1 MPNDRIHYEEQ
12 HTATVSTIKLILFFK
27 KYFSSYKATM
37 CATIILAC
45 FAIGS
50 DLILPQLLKIAL
62 DSHITVSAQKLSIN
76 NYSAL
81 PEILLN
87 EHKDFLIPTSDKNT
101 FFIIDEDLKAI
112 PEDDLGLLRE
122 KEFLSPKKYYYTEK
136 DPEIENISQNY
147 KKLFFVTDKKIFISY
162 EHLKELNK
170 DEVRL
175 IRKKDFKGMLK
186 ITFYF
191 ICILA
196 ASFVFTFLQIFIVE
210 FACQKIMHEIRM
222 DIFKHIQSRSHAF
235 FSKNPVGRLV
245 TRATN
250 DVQNLHEM
258 FNAIFANILKD
269 ILLIFGIMG
278 LLFWVSWKLALVCFS
293 LIPILIIAATFF
305 SIKSRKAFRI
315 VRIKIAAMNSIIQ
328 ENITG
333 IAVVKA
339 FCREKI
345 NIFSFNKLNNEN
357 YIANMKQT
365 IIFAVFNP
373 VVDGT
378 RLLVTALIIWY
389 GGGEALQEKITI
401 GTLVLFLYYMR
412 MFFRPIQDLAEKYNI
427 IQSALASLERIY
439 LLMKNNEI
447 INESENPIEPE
458 NNYGKIEFK
467 NVSFR
472 YNPDEPVLEDIS
484 FTVEPGQTVAIV
496 GLTGTGKSTVINLIE
511 RFYDIKSGQIL
522 IDGVDIQKMKKSFL
536 RGKIGLVLQ
545 DIFLFAGTIR
555 SNIIL
560 GNNLFTD
567 DEIYSALK
575 TANADHLVKKLPK
588 GLDEDV
594 MEGGK
599 TLSTGERQL
608 LSFARA
614 VLINPKI
621 LILDEAT
628 SNIDPIT
635 EDLIQN
641 ALENITQKRTSLV
654 VAHRFST
661 IQKADRI
668 LVLHKGSIH
677 ESGTHDELMKER
689 GLYFKLSN
697 LQHIKEQ
704 IAQDIS

>member
-1 MPNDRIHYEEQ
+1 MRNDKIHHEEQ
-12 HTATVSTIKLILFFK
+12 HTSTVSSIKLILFFK

-62 DSHITVSAQKLSIN
+62 DSHITVSAQKLSFN
-76 NYSAL
+76 NFSAL
-81 PEILLN
+81 PKVLLN
-87 EHKDFLIPTSDKNT
+87 EQKDLLVPTSNKNT
-101 FFIIDEDLKAI
+101 FFIINEDLKAI
-112 PEDDLGLLRE
+112 PEDDLEILRE
-122 KEFLSPKKYYYTEK
+122 RSFLSPEKYYYTERNL
-136 DPEIENISQNY
+136 EIENIAQNNKELIFVTEKKVFITY
-147 KKLFFVTDKKIFISY
+147 ENLKKLK
-162 EHLKELNK
+162 K
-170 DEVRL
+170 DEVQI
-175 IRKKDFKGMLK
+175 IREKDFKGVVK

-191 ICILA
+191 ICILV
-196 ASFVFTFLQIFIVE
+196 ASFLFTFLQIFIVE
-210 FACQKIMHEIRM
+210 FACQKIMHEIRI

-235 FSKNPVGRLV
+235 FTSNPVGRLV

-258 FNAIFANILKD
+258 FNAVFANILKD

-278 LLFWVSWKLALVCFS
+278 VLLWVNWKLALVCFS
-293 LIPILIIAATFF
+293 LIPVLIIASTFF
-305 SIKSRKAFRI
+305 SIQSRKAFRL
-315 VRIKIAAMNSIIQ
+315 VRIKIAAMNAKVQ

-345 NIFSFNKLNNEN
+345 NISSFNKLNNEN
-357 YIANMKQT
+357 YLANMKQT

-378 RLLVTALIIWY
+378 RLFVTALIIWY
-389 GGGEALQEKITI
+389 GGGEALQDKITI

-427 IQSALASLERIY
+427 IQSAFASLERIY
-439 LLMKNNEI
+439 LLMNNNERI
-447 INESENPIEPE
+447 DEPNNPLESKTND
-458 NNYGKIEFK
+458 GKIEFK

-472 YNPDEPVLEDIS
+472 YNKDEPVLENIS

-555 SNIIL
+555 SNITL
-560 GNNLFTD
+560 GNDSFTD

-614 VLINPKI
+614 VLINPRI

-635 EDLIQN
+635 EALIQN

-704 IAQDIS
+704 IV

>member
-1 MPNDRIHYEEQ
+1 MRNDKIHHEEQ
-12 HTATVSTIKLILFFK
+12 HNSTVNSIKLILFFK
-27 KYFSSYKATM
+27 KYFNSYKATM
-37 CATIILAC
+37 CVTIVLAC

-50 DLILPQLLKIAL
+50 DLILPQLLKITL
-62 DSHITVSAQKLSIN
+62 DCHITVSAQKLSFN
-76 NYSAL
+76 TSSTL
-81 PEILLN
+81 PEVLLN
-87 EHKDFLIPTSDKNT
+87 KQKDLLIPTADKYT
-101 FFIIDEDLKAI
+101 FFVINENLKAI
-112 PEDDLGLLRE
+112 PENTLELLRE
-122 KEFLSPKKYYYTEK
+122 NNFLSPEKYYYTERT
-136 DPEIENISQNY
+136 PQIENITQNN
-147 KKLFFVTDKKIFISY
+147 KELIFVSEKKIFITY
-162 EHLKELNK
+162 EKLKKLKK
-170 DEVRL
+170 DEL
-175 IRKKDFKGMLK
+175 QIIREKDFKGVLT

-191 ICILA
+191 ICILV
-196 ASFVFTFLQIFIVE
+196 ASFIFTFFQIFIVE
-210 FACQKIMHEIRM
+210 FACQKIMHEIRI

-235 FSKNPVGRLV
+235 FTSNPVGRLV

-269 ILLIFGIMG
+269 ILLIIGIMG
-278 LLFWVSWKLALVCFS
+278 VLFWVSWKLALVCFS
-293 LIPILIIAATFF
+293 LIPVLIIASTFF
-305 SIKSRKAFRI
+305 SIKSRKAFRL
-315 VRIKIAAMNSIIQ
+315 VRIKIAAMNSKIQ

-339 FCREKI
+339 FCREKF
-345 NIFSFNKLNNEN
+345 NILSFNKLNNEN
-357 YIANMKQT
+357 YLANMKQT

-373 VVDGT
+373 VVDGI
-378 RLLVTALIIWY
+378 RLFVTALIIWY

-439 LLMKNNEI
+439 LLMNNNEL
-447 INESENPIEPE
+447 INDPYNPVIPESND
-458 NNYGKIEFK
+458 GKIEFK

-472 YNPDEPVLEDIS
+472 YNKDEPVLENIS
-484 FTVEPGQTVAIV
+484 FTVNPGQTVAIV
-496 GLTGTGKSTVINLIE
+496 GLTGTGKSTVISLIE

-522 IDGVDIQKMKKSFL
+522 IDGVDIQKMKKAFL

-555 SNIIL
+555 SNITL
-560 GNNLFTD
+560 GNDSFS
-567 DEIYSALK
+567 DEEIFRALK
-575 TANADHLVKKLPK
+575 TANADQLVKKLPK
-588 GLDEDV
+588 GLNENV

-614 VLINPKI
+614 VLINPRI

-641 ALENITQKRTSLV
+641 AMDKITHKRTSLV

-661 IQKADRI
+661 IQKADKI

-677 ESGTHDELMKER
+677 ESGTHDELMREK

-704 IAQDIS
+704 NA

>member
-1 MPNDRIHYEEQ
+1 MF
-12 HTATVSTIKLILFFK
+12 ASIL
-27 KYFSSYKATM
+27 
-37 CATIILAC
+37 LAC

-50 DLILPQLLKIAL
+50 DLILPQLVKLAL
-62 DSHITVSAQKLSIN
+62 DSHITVSAQQISFNKKT
-76 NYSAL
+76 SADT
-81 PEILLN
+81 EKFVN
-87 EHKDFLIPTSDKNT
+87 KFKDQLIPSDKNSI
-101 FFIIDEDLKAI
+101 FFIINEDIKNISDQDLAYLK
-112 PEDDLGLLRE
+112 ETGLI
-122 KEFLSPKKYYYTEK
+122 SNIKYYYTQLTPRVIKTAEK
-136 DPEIENISQNY
+136 YKDIVFISDN
-147 KKLFFVTDKKIFISY
+147 TIFISY
-162 EHLKELNK
+162 QNLSKLTSS
-170 DEVRL
+170 DLRV
-175 IRKKDFKGMLK
+175 IRDNDFKGILK

-191 ICILA
+191 ICILLT
-196 ASFVFTFLQIFIVE
+196 SLIFTFFQIFIVE
-210 FACQKIMHEIRM
+210 YACQKIMHEIRL
-222 DIFKHIQSRSHAF
+222 DIFKHIQSRSHTF
-235 FSKNPVGRLV
+235 FTSNPVGRLV

-269 ILLIFGIMG
+269 ILLIVGITG
-278 LLFWVSWKLALVCFS
+278 ILLWVNWKLAIVCFS
-293 LIPILIIAATFF
+293 VLPFLIAVSTFF
-305 SIKSRKAFRI
+305 SIKSRKAFRL
-315 VRIKIAAMNSIIQ
+315 VRIKIAAMNSQLQ

-333 IAVVKA
+333 IAVIKA

-345 NIFSFNKLNNEN
+345 NVKAFKVLNQDN

-373 VVDGT
+373 VVDCT
-378 RLLVTALIIWY
+378 RLLVIASIIWY
-389 GGGEALQEKITI
+389 GGGLAIQENITI

-427 IQSALASLERIY
+427 IQSAFASLERLY
-439 LLMKNNEI
+439 LLMNNNEQI
-447 INESENPIEPE
+447 IDPE
-458 NNYGKIEFK
+458 NAELQEITDGKIEFK

-472 YNPDEPVLEDIS
+472 YNPDEPVLNNIS
-484 FTVEPGQTVAIV
+484 FTVNPGQTFAIV
-496 GLTGTGKSTVINLIE
+496 GLTGTGKSTIINLIE
-511 RFYDIKSGQIL
+511 RFYDIKEGQIL
-522 IDGVDIQKMKKSFL
+522 IDGIDIRKIKKTDL
-536 RGKIGLVLQ
+536 RCNIGLVLQ

-555 SNIIL
+555 SNITL
-560 GNNLFTD
+560 GNDSFTD
-567 DEIYSALK
+567 EEIYSALE
-575 TANADHLVKKLPK
+575 TANADSLVKKLPK
-588 GLDEDV
+588 GLNEDV

-614 VLINPKI
+614 ILINPKI

-641 ALENITQKRTSLV
+641 ALEKITQKRTSLV

-668 LVLHKGSIH
+668 LVLHKGKIQ
-677 ESGTHDELMKER
+677 ESGTHDELMKEK

-704 IAQDIS
+704 SG

>member
-12 HTATVSTIKLILFFK
+12 HTTTVSSIKLVLFFK
-27 KYFSSYKATM
+27 RYFSSYKATM

-76 NYSAL
+76 DPSAL
-81 PEILLN
+81 PKVLLN
-87 EHKDFLIPTSDKNT
+87 EQKGSLIPTSNKKT
-101 FFIIDEDLKAI
+101 FFIIDENLKTI
-112 PEDDLGLLRE
+112 PEDDLELLRE
-122 KEFLSPKKYYYTEK
+122 KDFLSPEKYYYTEK
-136 DPEIENISQNY
+136 DPNIESIAQKY
-147 KKLFFVTDKKIFISY
+147 KGLIFASDKNIFISY
-162 EHLKELNK
+162 EQLKGLNK

-175 IRKKDFKGMLK
+175 IREKDFKGVLK
-186 ITFYF
+186 IALYF

-196 ASFVFTFLQIFIVE
+196 ASFIFSFFQIFIVE

-235 FSKNPVGRLV
+235 FTNNPVGRLV

-269 ILLIFGIMG
+269 ILLIFGIMVV
-278 LLFWVSWKLALVCFS
+278 LFWVSWKMALVCFS
-293 LIPILIIAATFF
+293 LIPVLIIASTYF
-305 SIKSRKAFRI
+305 SIQSRKAFRL
-315 VRIKIAAMNSIIQ
+315 VRIKIAAMNSMIQ

-333 IAVVKA
+333 ISVVKA

-345 NIFSFNKLNNEN
+345 NILSFNKLNDEN
-357 YIANMKQT
+357 YLANMKQT

-378 RLLVTALIIWY
+378 RLFVTALIIWY

-439 LLMKNNEI
+439 LLLINDEI
-447 INESENPIEPE
+447 IYEPEGQIEPE
-458 NNYGKIEFK
+458 SNEGKIEFK
-467 NVSFR
+467 DVSFR
-472 YNPDEPVLEDIS
+472 YNPDEPVLENIS

-511 RFYDIKSGQIL
+511 RFYDINKGQIL
-522 IDGVDIQKMKKSFL
+522 IDGVDIRKMRKSFI
-536 RGKIGLVLQ
+536 RKKIGLVLQ

-555 SNIIL
+555 SNITL
-560 GNNLFTD
+560 GNDLYTD
-567 DEIYSALK
+567 DEIYNALK
-575 TANADHLVKKLPK
+575 TANADHLVKKLPR

-614 VLINPKI
+614 VLTSPKI

-635 EDLIQN
+635 EDLIQS

-661 IQKADRI
+661 IQKADKI

-677 ESGTHDELMKER
+677 ESGTHDELMKEK
-689 GLYFKLSN
+689 GLYYKLSN

-704 IAQDIS
+704 IA

>member
-1 MPNDRIHYEEQ
+1 MPTDRIHFEEQ
-12 HTATVSTIKLILFFK
+12 HTSTVSSIKLILFFK
-27 KYFSSYKATM
+27 KYFSSYKATL
-37 CATIILAC
+37 CTTIILAC
-45 FAIGS
+45 FAVGS
-50 DLILPQLLKIAL
+50 DLILPQLLKVAL
-62 DSHITVSAQKLSIN
+62 DSHITVSAQKLS
-76 NYSAL
+76 
-81 PEILLN
+81 LN
-87 EHKDFLIPTSDKNT
+87 KSDPIFESFSNGKKDRLIPTSNKNN
-101 FFIIDEDLKAI
+101 FFIINEDLKVI
-112 PEDDLGLLRE
+112 PEDTLEILRE
-122 KEFLSPKKYYYTEK
+122 KDYLSSEKYFYALRN
-136 DPEIENISQNY
+136 PEIDTIAQNY
-147 KKLFFVTDKKIFISY
+147 KNLIFVTDKKVFITY
-162 EHLKELNK
+162 KNLKNLNK
-170 DEVRL
+170 DEVRI
-175 IRKKDFKGMLK
+175 IREKDFKGVLK

-196 ASFVFTFLQIFIVE
+196 ASFLFTFLQIFIVE

-235 FSKNPVGRLV
+235 FTSNPVGRLV

-269 ILLIFGIMG
+269 ILLIIGIMG
-278 LLFWVSWKLALVCFS
+278 VLLWVSWKLALVCFS
-293 LIPILIIAATFF
+293 LIPVLIIASTFF
-305 SIKSRKAFRI
+305 SIKSRRAFRQ
-315 VRIKIAAMNSIIQ
+315 VRIKIAAMNSMIQ

-345 NIFSFNKLNNEN
+345 NISGFNKLNNEN
-357 YIANMKQT
+357 YLANMKQT

-378 RLLVTALIIWY
+378 RLIVIALIIWY
-389 GGGEALQEKITI
+389 GGGEALQDKITI

-439 LLMKNNEI
+439 LLLKNNEI
-447 INESENPIEPE
+447 INDSENPIKPG
-458 NNYGKIEFK
+458 NNNGKIEFK
-467 NVSFR
+467 DVSFR
-472 YNPDEPVLEDIS
+472 YNPDEPVLENIS

-496 GLTGTGKSTVINLIE
+496 GLTGTGKSTVINLLE
-511 RFYDIKSGQIL
+511 RFYDIQKGQIL
-522 IDGVDIQKMKKSFL
+522 IDGVDIREMKKSCL

-555 SNIIL
+555 SNITL
-560 GNNLFTD
+560 DNDLFTD
-567 DEIYSALK
+567 DEIYCALK
-575 TANADHLVKKLPK
+575 TANADHLVKKLPM

-635 EDLIQN
+635 EDLIQK
-641 ALENITQKRTSLV
+641 ALENITQQRTSLV

-677 ESGTHDELMKER
+677 ESGTHDELIKEK
-689 GLYFKLSN
+689 GLYYKLSN

-704 IAQDIS
+704 IV

>member
-1 MPNDRIHYEEQ
+1 
-12 HTATVSTIKLILFFK
+12 
-27 KYFSSYKATM
+27 M

-50 DLILPQLLKIAL
+50 DLILPQLLKITL
-62 DSHITVSAQKLSIN
+62 DSHITVSAQKLSFN
-76 NYSAL
+76 NSSAL
-81 PEILLN
+81 PEVLLN
-87 EHKDFLIPTSDKNT
+87 EQKDLLISTSNKNT
-101 FFIIDEDLKAI
+101 FFIINEDLKAI
-112 PEDDLGLLRE
+112 TEDDLELLRE
-122 KEFLSPKKYYYTEK
+122 KGYLSSEKYYYTK
-136 DPEIENISQNY
+136 RSPSIDGIAQKY
-147 KKLFFVTDKKIFISY
+147 KELIFVTDKTVLITYKN
-162 EHLKELNK
+162 LKKLKK
-170 DEVRL
+170 DEVQI
-175 IRKKDFKGMLK
+175 IREKDFKGVLK

-191 ICILA
+191 ICILL
-196 ASFVFTFLQIFIVE
+196 ASFLFTFFQIFIVE
-210 FACQKIMHEIRM
+210 FACQKIMHEIRI

-235 FSKNPVGRLV
+235 FTRNPVGRLV

-269 ILLIFGIMG
+269 ILLIIGIMG
-278 LLFWVSWKLALVCFS
+278 VLLWVSWKLALVCFS
-293 LIPILIIAATFF
+293 LIPVLIIASTFF
-305 SIKSRKAFRI
+305 SIRSRNAFRL
-315 VRIKIAAMNSIIQ
+315 VRIKIAAMNSKIQ

-345 NIFSFNKLNNEN
+345 NISSFNKLNNEN
-357 YIANMKQT
+357 YLANMKQT

-378 RLLVTALIIWY
+378 RLFVIALIIWY
-389 GGGEALQEKITI
+389 GGGEALQDKITI

-439 LLMKNNEI
+439 LLMNNNEC
-447 INESENPIEPE
+447 INEPYNPLEPE
-458 NNYGKIEFK
+458 TNEGKIEFK

-472 YNPDEPVLEDIS
+472 YNKDEPVLENIS

-511 RFYDIKSGQIL
+511 RFYDIKNGQIL
-522 IDGVDIQKMKKSFL
+522 VDGIDIQKMKKSFL

-555 SNIIL
+555 SNITM
-560 GNNLFTD
+560 GNDLFTD
-567 DEIYSALK
+567 AEIYSALK
-575 TANADHLVKKLPK
+575 TANADHLVKKLTK

-614 VLINPKI
+614 VLINPQI

-661 IQKADRI
+661 IQKADKI

-704 IAQDIS
+704 IV